1 MFKILFFIPEIYFF
15 VVLCFIFIF
24 NIINTLSV
32 VLKFPNINLSSI
44 YIAIISLIYTFT
56 LFLNNIILY
65 VDFSILFK
73 SQSTLILSNIFILMV
88 IFIFIVSISYN
99 SHNHISYFEYLVYI
113 LISLGSL
120 IIFLNVIN
128 IILIYILLELQNIL
142 ISILISIRRYNRYC
156 IEASIKYFILGSFSS
171 LIFLYG
177 FSILYGCT
185 GLLSLYDLSFF
196 LHSYDYITN
205 YTVFC
210 LTKVAFLFI
219 LVGLLFKIY
228 SAPFHFWVG
237 DIYEGSPISVLIYI
251 SSIQFLFMILLFIK
265 LHHYLFFDILE
276 LKNIIL
282 SFVSV
287 LTLCLGSIGA
297 LIQRKLKKLIG
308 YSAIT
313 VSGFFIFSVI
323 NNNIF
328 LIEASIMY
336 LFVYVLSILLFFG
349 IILNLFVK
357 NNNIVFL
364 SDLFNIYK
372 YNKYISVILV
382 LLFFSVSGLP
392 PFIGFMSK
400 LFWIKSFF
408 IEYNIFVFFLIFI
421 FLIVSFYY
429 IRLIKNIYMNF
440 DKNYYNYSYLSK
452 YSYCSSVSIMLL
464 QFLLLYFVFDSSL
477 IRDIVHILT
486 IDFLNFI

>member
-1 MFKILFFIPEIYFF
+1 
-15 VVLCFIFIF
+15 
-24 NIINTLSV
+24 
-32 VLKFPNINLSSI
+32 
-44 YIAIISLIYTFT
+44 
-56 LFLNNIILY
+56 
-65 VDFSILFK
+65 
-73 SQSTLILSNIFILMV
+73 
-88 IFIFIVSISYN
+88 
-99 SHNHISYFEYLVYI
+99 
-113 LISLGSL
+113 
-120 IIFLNVIN
+120 
-128 IILIYILLELQNIL
+128 
-142 ISILISIRRYNRYC
+142 
-156 IEASIKYFILGSFSS
+156 
-171 LIFLYG
+171 
-177 FSILYGCT
+177 
-185 GLLSLYDLSFF
+185 
-196 LHSYDYITN
+196 
-205 YTVFC
+205 
-210 LTKVAFLFI
+210 
-219 LVGLLFKIY
+219 
-228 SAPFHFWVG
+228 
-237 DIYEGSPISVLIYI
+237 
-251 SSIQFLFMILLFIK
+251 MILLFIK

-400 LFWIKSFF
+400 LF
-408 IEYNIFVFFLIFI
+408 
-421 FLIVSFYY
+421 
-429 IRLIKNIYMNF
+429 
-440 DKNYYNYSYLSK
+440 
-452 YSYCSSVSIMLL
+452 
-464 QFLLLYFVFDSSL
+464 
-477 IRDIVHILT
+477 
-486 IDFLNFI
+486 